1 VTGTPRDNTRHFVY
15 IRPDIPGEILMH
27 VQVHT
32 ALLHVAE
39 QGNPSA
45 LPMVFIHGFPFS
57 HKMWDAQVAALS
69 PHYRT
74 IAYDVRGLG
83 ESSMG
88 DGQYTIEGHV
98 DDLLAVMDHFG
109 FAKAVIAGQSMGGY
123 IILRALERNPER
135 FLAAILCNTRTEAD
149 GNEAKIMRARTVAAV
164 KTRGSGWF
172 ADDFIRKV
180 FAASSF
186 TRIPEAVEHIRT
198 TIARTPPLAIA
209 GTLLALASRTDTTA
223 VLETITVPTLIIVGE
238 HDVTTPPDASR
249 AMHAK
254 IPGSELHIIPHAA
267 HMSPLENAEVVN
279 RVMLAFL
286 ERVR

>member
-1 VTGTPRDNTRHFVY
+1 
-15 IRPDIPGEILMH
+15 MH
-27 VQVHT
+27 VQVNT
-32 ALLHVAE
+32 ALLHVSE
-39 QGNPSA
+39 KGNPTA
-45 LPMVFIHGFPFS
+45 LPIIFIHGFPFS

-69 PHYRT
+69 PAYRT

-98 DDLLAVMDHFG
+98 DDLLAVMDHLG
-109 FAKAVIAGQSMGGY
+109 IAKAVIAGHSMGGY
-123 IILRALERNPER
+123 ITLRALERNPER
-135 FLAAILCNTRTEAD
+135 FLGAILCNTRSEAD

-164 KTRGSGWF
+164 KARGSSWF

-186 TRIPEAVEHIRT
+186 TRVPEAIEHIRV
-198 TIARTPPLAIA
+198 TIARTAPLAIA
-209 GTLLALASRTDTTA
+209 GTLLALAARSDTTA
-223 VLETITVPTLIIVGE
+223 ALEHITVPTLILVGA
-238 HDVTTPPDASR
+238 DDATTPPEASR

-254 IPGSELHIIPHAA
+254 ISGSELHIIPNAA
-267 HMSPLENAEVVN
+267 HMCPLENAEEVN

-286 ERVR
+286 ARVK

>member
-1 VTGTPRDNTRHFVY
+1 
-15 IRPDIPGEILMH
+15 MH
-27 VQVHT
+27 VQVQT
-32 ALLHVAE
+32 ALLHVVEKGDPA
-39 QGNPSA
+39 A
-45 LPMVFIHGFPFS
+45 LPIIFIHGFPFS
-57 HKMWDAQVAALS
+57 HKMWDAQVAALNTR
-69 PHYRT
+69 YRT

-109 FAKAVIAGQSMGGY
+109 VAKAVIAGLSMGGY
-123 IILRALERNPER
+123 ITLRALERNPER
-135 FLAAILCNTRTEAD
+135 FHAAILCNTRSETD
-149 GNEAKIMRARTVAAV
+149 GNDAKIMRARTMAAV
-164 KTRGSGWF
+164 KSRGSSWF
-172 ADDFIRKV
+172 ADDFIKKV
-180 FAASSF
+180 FAESSF
-186 TRIPEAVEHIRT
+186 TRVPDAVEHIRT

-209 GTLLALASRTDTTA
+209 GTLLALAARSDTTA
-223 VLETITVPTLIIVGE
+223 ALENIKVPTLIIVGE

-267 HMSPLENAEVVN
+267 HMSVLENPDEVN

-286 ERVR
+286 ARVK